1 MADAAPHTDSL
12 KSIVTFEDVFIRFTR
27 EEWDLL
33 TESQKRLYHKTMVD
47 NFALV
52 MSVGLESSRY
62 RLIFPPE
69 PESAPEVPARIGIA
83 AAVEEVSQ
91 ESPGPSPD
99 HSVED
104 RDDSSVSIKIS
115 NVRSL
120 QVAPSI
126 QNSPLCDTC
135 NPVFGGIFQ
144 LAGQSETSSEQQPYM
159 CGSCGRAFPLS
170 VSLDQMQRWQSGGTV
185 TRRERDQAASVNSH
199 GCHGL
204 GTACTREKGEE
215 DISASSGVVQHRGT
229 QNGENPCTSAECKET
244 FPTGQ
249 RDHQC
254 SGSEGACG
262 HQEGCVQQQEIY
274 VRERS
279 YECNTCGRV
288 LNCRDA
294 FNNHQEVHS
303 RERSC
308 ECDVCGKSFTR
319 SSYVKIHKRLHT
331 GIRPFVCDECG
342 KTYITKSHLTLHKKT
357 HTIESLSRRLVVGNV
372 LLIPVLV
379 NAREVTQEQGL
390 GHSANEGEPKEA
402 SPASHQ

>member
-62 RLIFPPE
+62 RLMSPPE

-91 ESPGPSPD
+91 ESPGPSPG

-120 QVAPSI
+120 QVVPSI
-126 QNSPLCDTC
+126 QNSPLCHMC
-135 NPVFGGIFQ
+135 NPDFGGVFQ
-144 LAGQSETSSEQQPYM
+144 LAGQPETSSEQQTYM

-229 QNGENPCTSAECKET
+229 QDGENPCTSAECKET

-249 RDHQC
+249 RDHQS

-274 VRERS
+274 VQERS

-288 LNCRDA
+288 FNCRDT
-294 FNNHQEVHS
+294 FNNHQEVHR
-303 RERSC
+303 RERSG
-308 ECDVCGKSFTR
+308 ECDVCGKSFTC

-342 KTYITKSHLTLHKKT
+342 KTYITKSHLTVHKKT
-357 HTIESLSRRLVVGNV
+357 HTIESLSRRLVVENV

-402 SPASHQ
+402 SPTSDQ